1 MNHVINR
8 FIFNGVKDGSG
19 TRLGLVMRRVF
30 GVFEYEY
37 GQWFVQVSAFR
48 RRVTRRYL
56 WDTTAFHVTADGAA
70 NRLFCMFPHLR
81 EKYIPDFIMV
91 SARLCSSR
99 AG

>member
-56 WDTTAFHVTADGAA
+56 WDTTACHSGRSSEPFVLHVPA
-70 NRLFCMFPHLR
+70 LER
-81 EKYIPDFIMV
+81 EVY
-91 SARLCSSR
+91 S
-99 AG
+99 